1 MLPFAFRLARPPC
14 PVRFIMTMRPRRIN
28 GKACVDSDYV
38 RDGGRCNLILS
49 LHFSTCPETDM
60 HQVRN
65 ALDIIGRILLAY
77 FFIPSGIEKIG
88 GYAHM
93 AAYMSAHGVPSF
105 LLPLVIILEIGG
117 GVLLLVGWQTRIA
130 AFLLGG
136 FSILAVLIFH
146 LHPADSAGQTIQV
159 AELAVGG
166 GLWAIA
172 AHGAGGWSVDAWR
185 RARRA
190 DPARSDASVPPA

>member
-1 MLPFAFRLARPPC
+1 
-14 PVRFIMTMRPRRIN
+14 
-28 GKACVDSDYV
+28 
-38 RDGGRCNLILS
+38 
-49 LHFSTCPETDM
+49 M

-77 FFIPSGIEKIG
+77 FFIPGGIEKIG
-88 GYAHM
+88 GYAGT
-93 AAYMSAHGVPSF
+93 AGYMSAHGVPGF

-117 GVLLLVGWQTRIA
+117 GVLLLAGWQTRIA

-146 LHPADSAGQTIQV
+146 LHPSDSAGQIIQV

-172 AHGAGGWSVDAWR
+172 AHGAGGWSVDGWR
-185 RARRA
+185 RTRRA
-190 DPARSDASVPPA
+190 PPAGPDAGAASA